1 MDAADSSSSDAL
13 DNPILR
19 KLVDK
24 LVRTLGD
31 RLHSVVLYGS
41 SARGDFQKRTSD
53 FNLIVV
59 LRDLE
64 PASLEALVPAL
75 SGWLRRG
82 RPMPRLF
89 SPALIADA
97 ADVFP
102 IEFLDIQA
110 CRVVLHGP
118 DAFADVVVHH
128 DHLRLQCEREL
139 REKMMRLREG
149 VVEARGNGRAIRRLL
164 TTSYGTFVALF
175 RGCLHLLGDDVPV
188 RNDEV
193 VAAFCR
199 QAELDHSP
207 FDEIAQLKRGE
218 KVATDPHDLLAR
230 YDAQLTE
237 AVHRINRFQ
246 TPRGGDT
253 A

>member
-1 MDAADSSSSDAL
+1 MDASHAL
-13 DNPILR
+13 ENSILR
-19 KLVDK
+19 KLVDR

-41 SARGDFQKRTSD
+41 TARGDFQKPTSD
-53 FNLIVV
+53 FNLIIV

-64 PASLEALVPAL
+64 PASLEALAPIL
-75 SGWLRRG
+75 TGWQRRG
-82 RPMPRLF
+82 RPIPRLF

-110 CRVVLHGP
+110 CRAVLHGP
-118 DAFADVVVHH
+118 DAFAEVVVHH

-139 REKMMRLREG
+139 REKMMRLREA
-149 VVEARGNGRAIRRLL
+149 VVEAHGNGRAIRSLL

-175 RGCLHLLGDDVPV
+175 RGCLHLLGGDVPV
-188 RNDEV
+188 HNDEV

-199 QAELDHSP
+199 HAELDRSP
-207 FDEIAQLKRGE
+207 FDEIAELKRGE
-218 KVATDPHDLLAR
+218 KSATDPRHLLSR
-230 YDAQLTE
+230 YYAELTE
-237 AVHRINRFQ
+237 AVHRVNRFE
-246 TPRGGDT
+246 TPRGGHT